1 MLISETEKDLIL
13 YNRIKDGN
21 KLAFNTVFE
30 KYYADLCEFS
40 FLMINSKQLAE
51 EIVADVLANMWI
63 KKSRIE
69 ISHSLKA
76 YLYKSTRNMTISYI
90 RKKKTNTFNIE
101 DDESLHLASDSNP
114 EFDIIQKEQV
124 ASVENILNI
133 IPERSR
139 MVFRMH
145 RIDKLKYREI
155 SEILEISQK
164 TVEKHMG
171 KAIKI
176 MREYHADMNLVLLVL
191 GKNRFK
197 NIS

>member
-21 KLAFNTVFE
+21 KLAFNTIFE

-40 FLMINSKQLAE
+40 FLMINNKQLAE
-51 EIVADVLANMWI
+51 EVVADVLANLWI
-63 KKSRIE
+63 KRSFID

-76 YLYKSTRNMTISYI
+76 YLYKSTRNMTITYI
-90 RKKKTNTFNIE
+90 RKKKKNTFNIE
-101 DDESLHLASDSNP
+101 ENIDHQFASDSNP
-114 EFDIIQKEQV
+114 EFDIIQKEEV
-124 ASVENILNI
+124 ASIENILNI

-139 MVFRMH
+139 MIFRMH
-145 RIDKLKYREI
+145 RIDRLKYREI

-176 MREYHADMNLVLLVL
+176 MRQYHADMNMVLLVL

-197 NIS
+197 A

>member
-1 MLISETEKDLIL
+1 MIISETERDLIL

-51 EIVADVLANMWI
+51 EVVSDVLANIWI
-63 KKSRIE
+63 KKDTIVVA
-69 ISHSLKA
+69 HSLRA
-76 YLYKSTRNMTISYI
+76 YLYKSTRNMTITYI
-90 RKKKTNTFNIE
+90 RKKKKNTYNIE
-101 DDESLHLASDSNP
+101 DGNDYNLTSGSNP
-114 EFDIIQKEQV
+114 ETDIIQKEE
-124 ASVENILNI
+124 AESVENILNI

-155 SEILEISQK
+155 SDVLEISQK

-176 MREYHADMNLVLLVL
+176 LREYRADMNLVLLVL
-191 GKNRFK
+191 GKNRF
-197 NIS
+197 

>member
-1 MLISETEKDLIL
+1 MIISETEKDLIL

-21 KLAFNTVFE
+21 KFAFNAVFE
-30 KYYADLCEFS
+30 KYYVDLCEFS

-51 EIVADVLANMWI
+51 EVVSDVLANIWI
-63 KKSRIE
+63 KKDSIV
-69 ISHSLKA
+69 ITQSLRA
-76 YLYKSTRNMTISYI
+76 YLYKSTRNMTITYI
-90 RKKKTNTFNIE
+90 RRKKKNTYNIE
-101 DDESLHLASDSNP
+101 DGNDYNLTSGTNP
-114 EFDIIQKEQV
+114 ETDIIQKEE
-124 ASVENILNI
+124 AESIENILNI

-176 MREYHADMNLVLLVL
+176 LREYRADMNLVLLVI
-191 GKNRFK
+191 GRNRF
-197 NIS
+197 

>member
-1 MLISETEKDLIL
+1 MIISETEKDLIL
-13 YNRIKDGN
+13 YNRIKEGN
-21 KLAFNTVFE
+21 KFAFNTVFE

-40 FLMINSKQLAE
+40 FLMIKNKQLAE
-51 EIVADVLANMWI
+51 EVVSDVLANIWI
-63 KKSRIE
+63 KKDTIE
-69 ISHSLKA
+69 IKQSLRA
-76 YLYKSTRNMTISYI
+76 YLYKSTRNMTITYI
-90 RKKKTNTFNIE
+90 RKKKKNTFNIE
-101 DDESLHLASDSNP
+101 DGNDFNLTSVSNP
-114 EFDIIQKEQV
+114 ESDIIQKEEV
-124 ASVENILNI
+124 ESIENILNI

-176 MREYHADMNLVLLVL
+176 LREYRADMNLVLLVI
-191 GKNRFK
+191 GRNRF
-197 NIS
+197 